1 MAQCHTLIV
10 LMLELLFLMYE
21 KKALGIQD
29 DKARI
34 HKETIANSKQNQNE
48 RVAMMNKP
56 IFDTKPVTQD
66 MFKKIEQSFINAI
79 KNQQN
84 LQSVTLTGNK
94 SKSDVEF
101 IPILTAASS
110 HASNNQ
116 AIKKPLSKKNKKETE
131 VQDEYFID
139 ENKDV
144 DLMLYWELQKE
155 LNLHHALLHELN
167 KRIKKAIK
175 NRQLFLSHAHG

>member
-1 MAQCHTLIV
+1 MGKSISTIIKGSSEYGSMSYIDRV
-10 LMLELLFLMYE
+10 NVGITGTMYE

-79 KNQQN
+79 KNQQG
-84 LQSVTLTGNK
+84 LQTVTLTGNK

-116 AIKKPLSKKNKKETE
+116 AIKKPLSKKKNKKEADA
-131 VQDEYFID
+131 QDEYFID

-155 LNLHHALLHELN
+155 LNLPH
-167 KRIKKAIK
+167 
-175 NRQLFLSHAHG
+175 